1 MGYDENVRVTI
12 MDLAGQIALMKDT
25 VAGAQGAERIE
36 GLAADLL
43 DPATRFPSGFDAI
56 WLSQFLDCFAE
67 EQIVSIL
74 SRAAESMSEQA
85 RLYILEPF
93 WDRQR
98 YETAAY
104 SMTQISVYFAAM
116 ANGNSKI
123 YHSDDMIKFAQRAG
137 LKISQIHDGLGVG
150 HTLLCCERAR

>member
-1 MGYDENVRVTI
+1 
-12 MDLAGQIALMKDT
+12 
-25 VAGAQGAERIE
+25 
-36 GLAADLL
+36 
-43 DPATRFPSGFDAI
+43 
-56 WLSQFLDCFAE
+56 
-67 EQIVSIL
+67 
-74 SRAAESMSEQA
+74 MSTEA

-116 ANGNSKI
+116 ASGNSKI

-137 LKISQIHDGLGVG
+137 LKISRIHDGLGVG
-150 HTLLCCERAR
+150 HTLLCCERS

>member
-1 MGYDENVRVTI
+1 MS
-12 MDLAGQIALMKDT
+12 
-25 VAGAQGAERIE
+25 AE
-36 GLAADLL
+36 
-43 DPATRFPSGFDAI
+43 T
-56 WLSQFLDCFAE
+56 
-67 EQIVSIL
+67 
-74 SRAAESMSEQA
+74 

-116 ANGNSKI
+116 ASGNSKI

-137 LKISQIHDGLGVG
+137 LKISNIHDGLGVG
-150 HTLLCCERAR
+150 HTLLCCERS